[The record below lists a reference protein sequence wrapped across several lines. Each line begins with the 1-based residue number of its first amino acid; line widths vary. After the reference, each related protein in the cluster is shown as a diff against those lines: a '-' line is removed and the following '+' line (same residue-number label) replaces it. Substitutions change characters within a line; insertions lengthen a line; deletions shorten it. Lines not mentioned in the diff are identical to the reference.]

1 MPPKGLCVGEQVEG
15 GLGTHPCAGV
25 NMIEVYLQL
34 DTEEKLLGEINGLWG
49 LRLKTGGCRG
59 PGILG
64 FLCCHLF
71 CRSQNQAL
79 VSEDAC
85 LSLQAL
91 LCAGPAQ
98 PVSVRQPYRTSSNCW
113 L

>member
-15 GLGTHPCAGV
+15 GLDTHPCAGV

-34 DTEEKLLGEINGLWG
+34 DTEEKLLGGINGLRG

-59 PGILG
+59 PGNPRFSVLPSV
-64 FLCCHLF
+64 LPL
-71 CRSQNQAL
+71 
-79 VSEDAC
+79 SEP
-85 LSLQAL
+85 
-91 LCAGPAQ
+91 GP
-98 PVSVRQPYRTSSNCW
+98 R